1 MSDDKKKTWHG
12 IAREEIPWLPTVDA
26 GRASVASF
34 AT

>member
-12 IAREEIPWLPTVDA
+12 IAREEVSWLPTVDPTP
-26 GRASVASF
+26 ASAASS